1 MKKENK
7 TKKSVRY
14 TYWFAYADNN
24 NKLQNAI
31 ADCRYLINSREKM
44 FQAQDD
50 IRREKMFQA
59 QDDIRRETNGNF
71 RAFYNFQL
79 LGKKY
84 VTEQGEVK

>member
-14 TYWFAYADNN
+14 SYWFAYADNN

-31 ADCRYLINSREKM
+31 ADCRYLINSRE
-44 FQAQDD
+44 
-50 IRREKMFQA
+50 RMFQA

-84 VTEQGEVK
+84 VTEQEDVK